1 MEHYRYYCTVKL
13 NNVEDRL
20 NIYNSD
26 PGDAT
31 MWYGGICEV
40 MEIFGGTVSNLM
52 GEPVTQ
58 DQILEEFRKE
68 ESDAKLSFCLATGM
82 TRRDAGSVTVSF
94 KPSVKEIVS
103 SENPV
108 DENNNSPLRFP
119 E

>member
-13 NNVEDRL
+13 NNIEDRL
-20 NIYNSD
+20 NIYNCD

-58 DQILEEFRKE
+58 DQILEEFKE
-68 ESDAKLSFCLATGM
+68 EENEARVNFAPHN
-82 TRRDAGSVTVSF
+82 SVN
-94 KPSVKEIVS
+94 EIVS
-103 SENPV
+103 SVNPV
-108 DENNNSPLRFP
+108 DENNNNSPLRFA